1 MKSFFFLDGS
11 LHSSSASTLKGLS
24 HQRLPPKR
32 KKKKKKNLR
41 SSSAPVTNFE
51 SALPPSHYSELY
63 KKNELRGGHVIML
76 GADEGSQ
83 GAARDALA
91 AWPGSLQVGGGVSA
105 SNAASWLS
113 AGASHVIVTSAVF
126 RDGRLDEGALREL
139 VRLVGRERLVLDLS
153 CRRKKRRR
161 EEEESPSP
169 RDSASADAAPDASGA
184 ASEVED
190 PYFVVTDRWQKYSD
204 LTVDAR
210 TLEALA
216 ASCAEF
222 LVHAVDVEGK
232 SAGIDAELISVLG
245 RHSPIPVTYAGGAST
260 IADLE
265 RVAEAGR
272 GRVDVTVG
280 SALDIFGG
288 RLPFE
293 EVVAWS
299 RREEEARRE
308 RRR

>member
-1 MKSFFFLDGS
+1 
-11 LHSSSASTLKGLS
+11 
-24 HQRLPPKR
+24 
-32 KKKKKKNLR
+32 
-41 SSSAPVTNFE
+41 
-51 SALPPSHYSELY
+51 
-63 KKNELRGGHVIML
+63 ML
-76 GADEGSQ
+76 GADEASQ

-126 RDGRLDEGALREL
+126 RDGRLDEAALREL

-153 CRRKKRRR
+153 CRRKKKAT
-161 EEEESPSP
+161 EKKSP
-169 RDSASADAAPDASGA
+169 ASSSDD
-184 ASEVED
+184 D

-204 LTVDAR
+204 LRVDAR

-232 SAGIDAELISVLG
+232 SAGIDAELISILG

-288 RLPFE
+288 ALPFE

-299 RREEEARRE
+299 RREE
-308 RRR
+308 RRRGGRGGRE